1 MLVGNK
7 SDLSNKYRRVTYEQG
22 SYFAHQNRCT
32 FAEVSARKNS
42 GIQEA
47 FDTLMK
53 LWLNSNSA
61 GLKKNANVLTKKFED
76 KNTFKPFK
84 NTNKKENR
92 DCVIM

>member
-32 FAEVSARKNS
+32 FSEVSARKNS

-53 LWLNSNSA
+53 LWLNAN
-61 GLKKNANVLTKKFED
+61 KKNILTKFED
-76 KNTFKPFK
+76 KNTLKSLK
-84 NTNKKENR
+84 TTNKKENR

>member
-1 MLVGNK
+1 MLLGNK
-7 SDLSNKYRRVTYEQG
+7 SDLSSKYRRVTYEQG

-32 FAEVSARKNS
+32 FMEVSARKNS

-53 LWLNSNSA
+53 LWLNANNSS
-61 GLKKNANVLTKKFED
+61 LKGNMNLVTKFED
-76 KNTFKPFK
+76 KNTLKSLK
-84 NTNKKENR
+84 NTKNKENR

>member
-22 SYFAHQNRCT
+22 SYFAYQNRCT

-53 LWLNSNSA
+53 LWLNSNSS
-61 GLKKNANVLTKKFED
+61 GMKKIVLTKKFEEN
-76 KNTFKPFK
+76 NTFKPFK